1 MIDTTYVAFRGQLG
15 ERHKEEEARALIRS
29 AIRDIERGLHSATE
43 GRPPW
48 LVVAYAF
55 KGGTTYGAYHSPS
68 NRSFI
73 AHAPE
78 ELVEQMREAFPSV
91 LATGKDASSTA
102 VRRQA

>member
-15 ERHKEEEARALIRS
+15 ERHEEEEARALIRS

-68 NRSFI
+68 NHSFI

-78 ELVEQMREAFPSV
+78 ELVDQMREAFPS
-91 LATGKDASSTA
+91 APAGGAEASSVA
-102 VRRQA
+102 PQRQV